1 MKKIPTP
8 LSLLLPFLLL
18 FSCQQTPEVA
28 EQNEGDQL
36 GLINFKFSGND
47 QALPLFQK
55 GLLLL
60 HNFEYDDARE
70 AFLEA
75 QQADSTMLMAVWGEA
90 MTYNHPLWREQEYED
105 AQAALQKIAATPEE
119 RAAKAKL
126 PIEKDWL
133 QAIEVLY
140 GEGEK
145 KERDQQYKAFM
156 EGLYQKYPGDHEVAA
171 FYALS
176 CLGAGSARKAEA
188 YEQGANI
195 VKNIIKDNPQHP
207 GALHYLIHSYD
218 DPGHASLALN
228 AANSYSK
235 VAADAAH
242 ALHMPSHIYV
252 AVGMWDEVVKSNI
265 ASWNASV
272 NRMKAKEL
280 DGDAR
285 SYHAFHWWLYGLL
298 QKGQYAEAAKIMQQ
312 MNGYIS
318 DESKKSSRT
327 YLIRMKG
334 NFLVETGL
342 WNDSIAEYYT
352 EMEDINIVGRSIYDY
367 LEGVKAYRQKD
378 MAQLTAVLEAMAKR
392 RAFAETLVSGE
403 GTPMCNAAGSNRF
416 TPNRSDIDKAHVM
429 EMELRALRNWTDQTE
444 AEQWLKRAA
453 ELEESSSY
461 VYGPP
466 TIVQPSFEL
475 YGQWL
480 LENKKAEEAL
490 QQFEKAI
497 ERGPK
502 RVAALQGKIEA
513 LKALDRK
520 EDAAKAQIE
529 LMLVLKDADEIVRS
543 RYSGKGVLSSL

>member
-1 MKKIPTP
+1 MKIIST
-8 LSLLLPFLLL
+8 SLFFLLLL
-18 FSCQQTPEVA
+18 FSCQQTAEVPNQ
-28 EQNEGDQL
+28 EEGDQL
-36 GLINFKFSGND
+36 GLINFKFSGNEEA
-47 QALPLFQK
+47 QPLFKK

-75 QQADSTMLMAVWGEA
+75 QKADSTMVMAVWGEA
-90 MTYNHPLWREQEYED
+90 MTYNHPLWREQEYEN
-105 AQAALQKIAATPEE
+105 AQAALQKIATLPKE
-119 RAAKAKL
+119 RQEKAST

-145 KERDQQYKAFM
+145 KERDQQYKEFM
-156 EGLYQKYPGDHEVAA
+156 EGLYKKHPGDHEVAA

-176 CLGAGSARKAEA
+176 CLGAGSARKMEA
-188 YEQGANI
+188 YEQGASI
-195 VKNIIKDNPQHP
+195 VKNIIQDNPQHP

-218 DPGHASLALN
+218 DPGHAPLALN

-252 AVGMWDEVVKSNI
+252 AVGMWNEVVQSNI
-265 ASWNASV
+265 ASWKASV
-272 NRMKAKEL
+272 NRMEAKEL

-285 SYHAFHWWLYGLL
+285 SYHAYHWWVYGLL
-298 QKGQYAEAAKIMQQ
+298 QKGQYAAATKLMQQ
-312 MNGYIS
+312 MDEYIS

-342 WNDSIAEYYT
+342 WNDSIADYQT
-352 EMEDINIVGRSIYDY
+352 EMEDINIVGRSVYDY

-378 MAQLTAVLEAMAKR
+378 LEQLNTILETMTKR
-392 RAFAETLVSGE
+392 RGFAETLVSNE
-403 GTPMCNAAGSNRF
+403 GAPMCNAAGSDRF
-416 TPNRSDIDKAHVM
+416 APNRSDIDKAHVM
-429 EMELRALRNWTDQTE
+429 EMELRALRSWTDAAE

-461 VYGPP
+461 AYGPP
-466 TIVQPSFEL
+466 TIVQPSSEL

-480 LENKKAEEAL
+480 LENQKAEEAL

-497 ERGPK
+497 ERGPR
-502 RVAALQGKIEA
+502 RVAALYGKIEA
-513 LKALDRK
+513 LNALDRK
-520 EDAAKAQIE
+520 EEANQTRKE
-529 LMLVLKDADEIVRS
+529 LMLVLEDADEIVKNQ
-543 RYSGKGVLSSL
+543 YSGKGVLSKL